1 MTMADWTTMTGAG
14 LAGLA
19 GLALL
24 YQAWKK
30 PGSPWLVGSGWAL
43 LAGSATIAG
52 IANGDRGSAQTIV
65 IAIAGATVFFAVP
78 LLSGIAPPVAGRR
91 RHAAREP
98 APVRRPVRA
107 SLAGIWTFLITGPV
121 AGAIALFGSAAL
133 FRAIRPESGS
143 PATAG
148 VVSILAAVLI
158 WAALS
163 VALLIEPRPAR
174 RFAFAGLALA
184 ATAALALI

>member
-1 MTMADWTTMTGAG
+1 MTISDWTLLTSAG

-24 YQAWKK
+24 YLAWKK
-30 PGSPWLVGSGWAL
+30 PGSPWFVGGGWAL
-43 LAGSATIAG
+43 LAGSAISACV
-52 IANGDRGSAQTIV
+52 ANGDRGLAQTTV

-78 LLSGIAPPVAGRR
+78 LLGGATPPVAGQTRR
-91 RHAAREP
+91 AAREP

-163 VALLIEPRPAR
+163 VVLLIEPRPGR
-174 RFAFAGLALA
+174 RSAFAGLALA